1 VRYQNKNVGITSR
14 ANHARKPLKGGRN
27 LVEQAGRDEEAETG
41 AVSHPAPPLQPVVAP
56 AHDTEA
62 ENRRDRLLA
71 ALTLMIGAG
80 LFLALPFALQAGSA
94 FFMPLTAAL
103 VIAVALVPVLEWLE
117 RHRVPAPLASLI
129 CVLLFLTAA
138 NAAIVSIVVPA
149 WGWLS
154 AIPERI
160 DNIQSNVK
168 PLIDFYANLESFV
181 NKTIEEFAQR
191 PIRPTRATAA
201 EPPRS
206 LFEFVTTAAP
216 TAFIE
221 MFFAILVIFFFLS
234 GWTRLRRRAITS
246 RTSFGGA
253 MATARVIQDVVD
265 DTSAYLGT
273 ITAINVSL
281 GLLVAGALW
290 LIGMPSPLMWGGI
303 VTLLNYIPYLG
314 PIFAAMLL
322 ALGGL
327 MTYQDVWTAL
337 LPAGIMIAFHL
348 VEANVVTPLI
358 VGRRL
363 TINPIMILISLSFWG
378 WVWGTPGALLAVPL
392 LIIIQTVLNAAGK
405 PDIAGFLFEHGTLVA
420 GGSPLSPVAQNNL
433 ERAVDSPEPPV

>member
-1 VRYQNKNVGITSR
+1 MDQ
-14 ANHARKPLKGGRN
+14 
-27 LVEQAGRDEEAETG
+27 QAGRGEEAETG
-41 AVSHPAPPLQPVVAP
+41 TVSSPAPPLQPLVAP

-71 ALTLMIGAG
+71 ALTLMAGAG

-94 FFMPLTAAL
+94 FFLPLTAAL
-103 VIAVALVPVLEWLE
+103 VVAVALVPVLEWLE

-191 PIRPTRATAA
+191 PIRPARAAA

-206 LFEFVTTAAP
+206 LMEFVATAAP

-337 LPAGIMIAFHL
+337 LPAGVMIVFHL
-348 VEANVVTPLI
+348 IEANVVTPLI

-392 LIIIQTVLNAAGK
+392 LIIFQTVLNAAGK

-420 GGSPLSPVAQNNL
+420 GGTPLPPDAQNNRDDGR
-433 ERAVDSPEPPV
+433 ERAVDSPGPPV

>member
-1 VRYQNKNVGITSR
+1 MIEGQSTATERG
-14 ANHARKPLKGGRN
+14 
-27 LVEQAGRDEEAETG
+27 EG
-41 AVSHPAPPLQPVVAP
+41 AISHPAPPLEPLVPVVAS
-56 AHDTEA
+56 EA
-62 ENRRDRLLA
+62 EAEDRRDRLLA

-80 LFLALPFALQAGSA
+80 LFLALPFALRAGSP
-94 FFMPLTAAL
+94 FFLPLTAAI
-103 VIAVALVPVLEWLE
+103 VIAIALVPVLEWLE
-117 RHRVPAPLASLI
+117 RHRVPAPLAALT
-129 CVLLFLTAA
+129 CVLLFLVAA
-138 NAAIVSIVVPA
+138 NAALASIVVPA

-154 AIPERI
+154 ILPERI

-181 NKTIEEFAQR
+181 NKTIQDLASSR
-191 PIRPTRATAA
+191 PIQPAETAA
-201 EPPRS
+201 EAPPRS
-206 LFEFVTTAAP
+206 ILELAATSAP
-216 TAFIE
+216 AAFIE

-234 GWTRLRRRAITS
+234 GWTRLRRKAITS
-246 RTSFGGA
+246 RHSFGGA

-290 LIGMPSPLMWGGI
+290 LIGMPTPLMWGGI
-303 VTLLNYIPYLG
+303 VALLNYIPYLG

-327 MTYQDVWTAL
+327 MTYQDAWTAL
-337 LPAGIMIAFHL
+337 APAGIMIALHL
-348 VEANVVTPLI
+348 IEANLVTPLI

-363 TINPIMILISLSFWG
+363 TINPILILVSLSFWG

-420 GGSPLSPVAQNNL
+420 GANPPQP
-433 ERAVDSPEPPV
+433 RANFNRQTPVDSPEPPV

>member
-1 VRYQNKNVGITSR
+1 M
-14 ANHARKPLKGGRN
+14 
-27 LVEQAGRDEEAETG
+27 VEDAGRRQEGEG
-41 AVSHPAPPLQPVVAP
+41 AVSHPAPPLQPLVAP
-56 AHDTEA
+56 VLDTEA

-71 ALTLMIGAG
+71 ALTLMAGAG
-80 LFLALPFALQAGSA
+80 LFLALPFALRAGSP
-94 FFMPLTAAL
+94 FFLPLTAAI
-103 VIAVALVPVLEWLE
+103 VIAIALVPVLEWLE

-129 CVLLFLTAA
+129 CLLLFLTAA
-138 NAAIVSIVVPA
+138 NAALVSIVVPA

-181 NKTIEEFAQR
+181 NKTIQDLAASR
-191 PIRPTRATAA
+191 PIRPAETAA
-201 EPPRS
+201 EAPPRS
-206 LFEFVTTAAP
+206 ILELFATSAP

-234 GWTRLRRRAITS
+234 GWTRLRRKAITS

-273 ITAINVSL
+273 ITAINVTL

-290 LIGMPSPLMWGGI
+290 LIGMPTPLMWGGI
-303 VTLLNYIPYLG
+303 VALLNYIPYLG

-348 VEANVVTPLI
+348 IEANVVTPLI

-378 WVWGTPGALLAVPL
+378 WVWGTPGALMAVPL

-420 GGSPLSPVAQNNL
+420 GGTAPVPRANSNR
-433 ERAVDSPEPPV
+433 ETAVDSPGPPV